1 MSNELLKRISSKLP
15 KQANIEIPP
24 KVFADMEGEYVE
36 YIEGESLTAKFPVKQ
51 RYQNPLK
58 AMQGGM
64 IVAAMDNTF
73 GPLSYMVAPP
83 SVTTHIN
90 ATYIRPVM
98 ANDKFINVTATVVE
112 ITKNLL
118 HMRAEVRN
126 PDGEL
131 VALGQLINYFV
142 KSSNALDQSIPNGDD
157 Q

>member
-1 MSNELLKRISSKLP
+1 MSNELLKTISSKLP
-15 KQANIEIPP
+15 KQSNIEIPP
-24 KVFADMEGEYVE
+24 KIFVDMEGEYIE
-36 YIEGESLTAKFPVKQ
+36 HIEGKSLTARFPVKE

-73 GPLSYMVAPP
+73 GPLSYMVAPL

-90 ATYIRPVM
+90 ATYIRPVTV
-98 ANDKFINVTATVVE
+98 DDRFIDVTATVIE

-131 VALGQLINYFV
+131 VAISQLINYFV
-142 KSSNALDQSIPNGDD
+142 KSSKQ
-157 Q
+157 

>member
-1 MSNELLKRISSKLP
+1 MSNELLKKISSQLP
-15 KQANIEIPP
+15 RQSNIEIPP
-24 KVFADMEGEYVE
+24 KIFMDMEGEYIEYVE
-36 YIEGESLTAKFPVKQ
+36 EKSLTARFPVKE

-90 ATYIRPVM
+90 ATYLHPVT
-98 ANDKFINVTATVVE
+98 ANDNFIDVTATVIEV
-112 ITKNLL
+112 TKSLL

-126 PDGEL
+126 RDGEL
-131 VALGQLINYFV
+131 VAIGQLINYFI
-142 KSSNALDQSIPNGDD
+142 KSV
-157 Q
+157 